1 MKTPRLPI
9 FLVFFL
15 IVGLMALLRFFDLNT
30 PSVFGGQDV
39 LQQDLTNDPTPTA
52 NSFKKIE
59 TQNEFNLIYGW
70 QDFRGKTQSV
80 TFSLSKKELSVSE
93 EEFGYYPETLHKY
106 LEESLRE
113 LNNEMLSHL
122 TRFASEQ
129 ILASPYPRYI
139 SMDRVSPKDFN
150 LKISAPPSISE
161 KVKAE
166 FNRIT
171 EEIKR
176 EQEAYQKQIEKEQ
189 GKKRKE
195 YLEKRGFRFTGDKM
209 GVNYRLAVQNN
220 RIRVKHVVEAMRKEF
235 GRKSLHEF
243 MALMLAFIQKIQYGI
258 PPLKEKERIIL
269 EFWVPPKVLVNN
281 IGDCDSKGVAFA
293 SLWTNFKK
301 YPFILIKVPKHLFV
315 GVAIPS
321 FSEEGFTINGI
332 RYTLCEVTGPDLIPP
347 GLISQYSWS
356 YLQGRNYRYEIIQ

>member
-15 IVGLMALLRFFDLNT
+15 IVGLIALLWFFDLST
-30 PSVFGGQDV
+30 PSVFGGPDV
-39 LQQDLTNDPTPTA
+39 LQMDLANDSPPATS
-52 NSFKKIE
+52 SFKKIE
-59 TQNEFNLIYGW
+59 TESEFNLMYGW
-70 QDFRGKTQSV
+70 QDFKGKTHSV
-80 TFSLSKKELSVSE
+80 TFSVSKQQLSDAE
-93 EEFGYYPETLHKY
+93 EEFGYYPEALHKY

-122 TRFASEQ
+122 TRFTSQQ
-129 ILASPYPRYI
+129 ILASPYSRYI

-166 FNRIT
+166 FDRIT
-171 EEIKR
+171 KEIER
-176 EQEAYQKQIEKEQ
+176 EQEAYQKRIAKEHER
-189 GKKRKE
+189 KRKE
-195 YLEKRGFRFTGDKM
+195 YLEKRGFRFTGETM
-209 GVNYRLAVQNN
+209 GVNYRLIVQNN
-220 RIRVKHVVEAMRKEF
+220 RMRVKHIMEAMRKKF
-235 GRKSLHEF
+235 GRKSLHQF

-293 SLWTNFKK
+293 SLWTHFKK
-301 YPFILIKVPKHLFV
+301 FPFILIKIPKHLFV

-347 GLISQYSWS
+347 GLISQYSWN
-356 YLQGRNYRYEIIQ
+356 YLQGGNYRYEIIQ